1 MLGSGRPKKG
11 RASEFDIDRR
21 DRKARVDIRISEEDK
36 RKLEAICEKLCV
48 SKTDYFVTKI
58 RQDERYL
65 RE

>member
-11 RASEFDIDRR
+11 RASELDVDRR
-21 DRKARVDIRISEEDK
+21 DRIKRIDIRLSEEDK
-36 RKLEAICEKLCV
+36 RKLDAICEKLCI
-48 SKTDYFVTKI
+48 SKTDYFITKI